1 MDPTVIGIIITIAF
15 CVLLFTGL
23 NVSLCMILCGTV
35 GCMLLLRNPLTAITF
50 VADDVFATFTAYMTS
65 VAPMFMLMGDIA
77 AESGLGRDLF
87 DTISKLSGGK
97 RGVLASA
104 CQVVCAV
111 FGAICGSGS
120 ATASMMSRVAY
131 PEMKRY
137 GYSDEL
143 STASIGSGASL
154 ATLIP
159 PSLPLITYGLISMQS
174 IGKLFMAGILTGI
187 LLMVLFIITIQIWAL
202 VSPKSAPAA
211 AKSTRKEKLQALK
224 NGSLIKIM
232 ALFLVAMGGLFL
244 GWFTPTEAG
253 VVGVFGMVI
262 LTLVS
267 RTFSFKMLM
276 RAINNTLV
284 MSVVI
289 YMLLAGS
296 EVFNKFFSLTRIPIT
311 LGNIVENLD
320 MSPFMVIVII
330 TLIYFLLGTAIEVLP
345 IMLLTTPIFLP
356 VITEIGYDPIWFGVY
371 MIVIMGLGA
380 ISPPVG
386 MSVFVTSVVCDV
398 PISKVFK
405 GSMPFMVTYI
415 VCALIIALFPDIVS
429 FLPNAMR

>member
-1 MDPTVIGIIITIAF
+1 
-15 CVLLFTGL
+15 
-23 NVSLCMILCGTV
+23 
-35 GCMLLLRNPLTAITF
+35 MLLLPNPLSAMNFLTDDIYNTF
-50 VADDVFATFTAYMTS
+50 VAYMTS

-87 DTISKLSGGK
+87 DTISKLSGGR
-97 RGVLASA
+97 RGILASA
-104 CQVVCAV
+104 CQIVCAV

-174 IGKLFMAGILTGI
+174 IGRLFMAGILTGI
-187 LLMVLFIITIQIWAL
+187 LLMILFIITIQIWAL
-202 VSPKSAPAA
+202 ISPNAAPAA
-211 AKSTRKEKLQALK
+211 AKATRKEKLQALK
-224 NGSLIKIM
+224 NGSLLKII
-232 ALFLVAMGGLFL
+232 ALFLVAMGGLFF

-253 VVGVFGMVI
+253 VVGVFGMVL
-262 LTLVS
+262 LTIIS
-267 RTFSFKMLM
+267 RTFSIKMM
-276 RAINNTLV
+276 MKAISNTLV

-296 EVFNKFFSLTRIPIT
+296 EVFNKFFTLTRIPIT
-311 LGNIVENLD
+311 LGDFVTGLD
-320 MSPFMVIVII
+320 VSPFMVIVII
-330 TLIYFLLGTAIEVLP
+330 TVIYFLLGTAIEVLP

-356 VITEIGYDPIWFGVY
+356 VVADLGYDPIWFGIY

-405 GSMPFMVTYI
+405 GSCPFMLTYI
-415 VCALIIALFPDIVS
+415 VCALIIALFPGIVTY
-429 FLPNAMR
+429 LPSHMM